1 MKTCLRPY
9 EGTQPYIFVSYAHKN
24 DAAVLEIIG
33 TLQSR
38 GFRVWYDEGIE
49 AGSEWPESIASHLE
63 RAQLVLA
70 FLSPAYLCS
79 DNCRK
84 EMHYALTKK
93 KPVINVYLEQTELS
107 PGMEMQI
114 GNLFA
119 LMKYTY
125 PSEEYF
131 YDKLFSA
138 ELLDADKFAGE
149 APELPPEAPAEPPQA
164 KKGKEKKSRAETPR
178 RERPAKAPKPER
190 AKKKRGIAA
199 AIIAV
204 VLAGCL
210 IAAGIVG
217 HFTGLT
223 YRFTARTVTVQTL
236 PDDTV
241 AVFQSPLL
249 EQAAR
254 DYAGKPE
261 GELTV
266 ADLKG
271 LTALYVCGDRFWFS
285 APQQG
290 VDTAAAGVET
300 AEVIDPSG
308 QSVTVQ
314 RGAIRDL
321 SDLAYFPS
329 LRELALEFQSL
340 TTLESLPAC
349 GVEVFD
355 IRANRLTS
363 LAGIEQLPKLTAL
376 LADGNAVTELTG
388 LGRCLNVRTLHLNG
402 ANVSDLS
409 ELRALTK
416 LQDITLV
423 LLVVLSFVLVWQFGL
438 GGVVAATVAAHCLM
452 WFGRVRVVFGE
463 YLPGL
468 LGVYVR
474 KQLLRTAV
482 LAGEMLAAAAL
493 CSQINARFTAFGGLA
508 ALVLDGCVAMVLPN
522 AVNAVLFLP
531 TSDAVWL
538 REKAAGMLGAVRARF
553 QKGE

>member
-93 KPVINVYLEQTELS
+93 KPVINVFLEQTELS

-149 APELPPEAPAEPPQA
+149 APAEPPKAA
-164 KKGKEKKSRAETPR
+164 KPR
-178 RERPAKAPKPER
+178 REKAVKPAKAPKPER
-190 AKKKRGIAA
+190 AMKKRGIAA

-223 YRFTARTVTVQTL
+223 YRFTAKTVTVQTL

-308 QSVTVQ
+308 QTVTVQ

-329 LRELALEFQSL
+329 LREVSLEFQSL
-340 TTLESLPAC
+340 TTLESRPAC

-416 LQDITLV
+416 LQDITLSHCTRRE
-423 LLVVLSFVLVWQFGL
+423 LLIPLHKSSLTRVTLVDCDLRGDFFHSFDRERAITSLTLIRCELDSTSGL
-438 GGVVAATVAAHCLM
+438 DDFTGLTELTLCGVSGAVDWSALGALPLQTVTTDAMQADAIRASGTTATVT
-452 WFGRVRVVFGE
+452 V
-463 YLPGL
+463 
-468 LGVYVR
+468 
-474 KQLLRTAV
+474 T
-482 LAGEMLAAAAL
+482 
-493 CSQINARFTAFGGLA
+493 
-508 ALVLDGCVAMVLPN
+508 D
-522 AVNAVLFLP
+522 
-531 TSDAVWL
+531 
-538 REKAAGMLGAVRARF
+538 
-553 QKGE
+553 

>member
-9 EGTQPYIFVSYAHKN
+9 EGTQPYIFVSYAHKT

-70 FLSPAYLCS
+70 FLSPAYLRS

-125 PSEEYF
+125 PSEAYF

-138 ELLDADKFAGE
+138 ELLDANKFAGE
-149 APELPPEAPAEPPQA
+149 APELPPEAPAEPPRA
-164 KKGKEKKSRAETPR
+164 KKKREKKSRAETPH
-178 RERPAKAPKPER
+178 RERSAKVPKPER

-241 AVFQSPLL
+241 AAFQSPLL

-308 QSVTVQ
+308 QTVTVQ

-416 LQDITLV
+416 LQDITLSHCTCRE
-423 LLVVLSFVLVWQFGL
+423 LLIPLHKSSLTRVTLVDCDLRGDFFHSFDRERAITSLTLIRCELDSTSGL
-438 GGVVAATVAAHCLM
+438 DDFTGLTELTLRGV
-452 WFGRVRVVFGE
+452 
-463 YLPGL
+463 
-468 LGVYVR
+468 
-474 KQLLRTAV
+474 
-482 LAGEMLAAAAL
+482 
-493 CSQINARFTAFGGLA
+493 S
-508 ALVLDGCVAMVLPN
+508 
-522 AVNAVLFLP
+522 
-531 TSDAVWL
+531 
-538 REKAAGMLGAVRARF
+538 GAVDWSALSALPLQTVTTDAMQADAIRAS
-553 QKGE
+553 GTTAIVTVTD

>member
-1 MKTCLRPY
+1 MKTLLRPY

-33 TLQSR
+33 TLQLR

-70 FLSPAYLCS
+70 FLSPAYLRS

-149 APELPPEAPAEPPQA
+149 APELPQA
-164 KKGKEKKSRAETPR
+164 KKGKEKKPRAETPR
-178 RERPAKAPKPER
+178 RERTAKAPKPER

-199 AIIAV
+199 AIAAV

-223 YRFTARTVTVQTL
+223 YRFTAKTVTVQTL

-290 VDTAAAGVET
+290 VDTAAAGVEA

-308 QSVTVQ
+308 RSVTVR

-416 LQDITLV
+416 LQDITLSHCTRRE
-423 LLVVLSFVLVWQFGL
+423 LLIPLHKSSLTRVTLVDCDLRGDFFRSFDRERAITSLTLIRCELDSTSGL
-438 GGVVAATVAAHCLM
+438 DDFTGLTELTLRGVSGAVDWSALGALPLQTVTTDAMQADAIRASGTTATV
-452 WFGRVRVVFGE
+452 
-463 YLPGL
+463 
-468 LGVYVR
+468 
-474 KQLLRTAV
+474 
-482 LAGEMLAAAAL
+482 
-493 CSQINARFTAFGGLA
+493 
-508 ALVLDGCVAMVLPN
+508 MV
-522 AVNAVLFLP
+522 
-531 TSDAVWL
+531 TD
-538 REKAAGMLGAVRARF
+538 
-553 QKGE
+553 

>member
-70 FLSPAYLCS
+70 FLSPAYLQS

-119 LMKYTY
+119 LMKYAY

-149 APELPPEAPAEPPQA
+149 APELPPEAHAEPQRA
-164 KKGKEKKSRAETPR
+164 KKKKEKKPRAEKQR

-217 HFTGLT
+217 HFTGLL
-223 YRFTARTVTVQTL
+223 YRFTAKTVAVQTL

-241 AVFQSPLL
+241 AAFQNPLL

-254 DYAGKPE
+254 EYAGKPE

-271 LTALYVCGDRFWFS
+271 LTALYVCGDRYWFA

-290 VDTAAAGVET
+290 VDTAAAGVEA

-308 QSVTVQ
+308 RSVTVQ

-321 SDLAYFPS
+321 SDLAYFSS

-355 IRANRLTS
+355 ISANRLTS

-416 LQDITLV
+416 LQDITLSHCTRRE
-423 LLVVLSFVLVWQFGL
+423 LLIPLHKSSLTRVTLVDCDLRGDFFHSFDRERAITSLTLIRCELDSTSG
-438 GGVVAATVAAHCLM
+438 
-452 WFGRVRVVFGE
+452 
-463 YLPGL
+463 
-468 LGVYVR
+468 
-474 KQLLRTAV
+474 
-482 LAGEMLAAAAL
+482 
-493 CSQINARFTAFGGLA
+493 
-508 ALVLDGCVAMVLPN
+508 LDGFTGLTELTLHDVSGALDWSALGSLPLQTVTTDAMQADAIRASGTTA
-522 AVNAVLFLP
+522 AVTV
-531 TSDAVWL
+531 TD
-538 REKAAGMLGAVRARF
+538 
-553 QKGE
+553 

>member
-1 MKTCLRPY
+1 MKTLLRPY
-9 EGTQPYIFVSYAHKN
+9 EGTLPYLFVSYAHKN
-24 DAAVLEIIG
+24 DAAVLEIIS

-70 FLSPAYLCS
+70 FLSPAYLRS

-84 EMHYALTKK
+84 EMHYALTKR

-138 ELLDADKFAGE
+138 ELLDAGKFAGE
-149 APELPPEAPAEPPQA
+149 PPELPDAPAPA
-164 KKGKEKKSRAETPR
+164 KKAKEKTPRAAKPR
-178 RERPAKAPKPER
+178 RERHEKPPKAPKPAR
-190 AKKKRGIAA
+190 PKKRRRGLAA

-204 VLAGCL
+204 VLVGCL

-217 HFTGLT
+217 HFTGLL
-223 YRFTARTVTVQTL
+223 YRFTVKTVAVQTL
-236 PDDTV
+236 ADDTV
-241 AVFQSPLL
+241 AQFQNPLL

-254 DYAGKPE
+254 DYAGKSA

-271 LTALYVCGDRFWFS
+271 LTALYVCGDRYWFA

-290 VDTAAAGVET
+290 VDAAAAGVET
-300 AEVIDPSG
+300 AEMIDPSG
-308 QSVTVQ
+308 QAVTVR
-314 RGAIRDL
+314 RGDIRDL

-329 LRELALEFQSL
+329 LTAVSVQFQSL
-340 TTLESLPAC
+340 TSLESLPAC

-355 IRANRLTS
+355 VSANRLTS
-363 LAGIEQLPKLTAL
+363 LSGIEQLPKLTAL
-376 LADGNAVTELTG
+376 TADGNAVTDLTG
-388 LGRCLNVRTLHLNG
+388 LGRCLNVRKLSLNG

-416 LQDITLV
+416 LQDVTLSHCTRRELLIVLHKSSLTHLTLV
-423 LLVVLSFVLVWQFGL
+423 GCDLRGDFFRSFDRERALTALSLTDCELDSTSGL
-438 GGVVAATVAAHCLM
+438 EDFTGLTELTVRGVSGTLDWSALGSLPLQTVTADALQADAIAAATTVA
-452 WFGRVRVVFGE
+452 VTVV
-463 YLPGL
+463 
-468 LGVYVR
+468 
-474 KQLLRTAV
+474 
-482 LAGEMLAAAAL
+482 
-493 CSQINARFTAFGGLA
+493 
-508 ALVLDGCVAMVLPN
+508 D
-522 AVNAVLFLP
+522 
-531 TSDAVWL
+531 
-538 REKAAGMLGAVRARF
+538 
-553 QKGE
+553 

>member
-1 MKTCLRPY
+1 MKTLLRPY
-9 EGTQPYIFVSYAHKN
+9 EGTLPYLFVSYAHKN

-70 FLSPAYLCS
+70 FLSPAYLQS

-138 ELLDADKFAGE
+138 ELLDASKFAGDP
-149 APELPPEAPAEPPQA
+149 PELPDTPAPAPG
-164 KKGKEKKSRAETPR
+164 KKAREKKPRAEKPR

-190 AKKKRGIAA
+190 TKKKRGIAA

-217 HFTGLT
+217 HFTGLL
-223 YRFTARTVTVQTL
+223 YRFTARTVAVQTL

-241 AVFQSPLL
+241 AAFQNPLL

-271 LTALYVCGDRFWFS
+271 LTALYVCGDRYWFA
-285 APQQG
+285 APQHG

-300 AEVIDPSG
+300 AEIVDPSG
-308 QSVTVQ
+308 QTVTVQ
-314 RGAIRDL
+314 RGDISDL

-329 LRELALEFQSL
+329 LRELSLEFQSL

-355 IRANRLTS
+355 VSANRLTS

-376 LADGNAVTELTG
+376 LADGNAVTDLTG

-402 ANVSDLS
+402 ANVSELS

-416 LQDITLV
+416 LQDITLSHCTRRE
-423 LLVVLSFVLVWQFGL
+423 LLIPLHKSSLTRVTLVDCDLRGDFFHSFDRERAITSLTLIRCEFDSTSGL
-438 GGVVAATVAAHCLM
+438 DG
-452 WFGRVRVVFGE
+452 
-463 YLPGL
+463 
-468 LGVYVR
+468 
-474 KQLLRTAV
+474 
-482 LAGEMLAAAAL
+482 
-493 CSQINARFTAFGGLA
+493 FTGLA
-508 ALVLDGCVAMVLPN
+508 ELTLRGVSGALDWSALGSLPLQTVTTDDMQ
-522 AVNAVLFLP
+522 A
-531 TSDAVWL
+531 D
-538 REKAAGMLGAVRARF
+538 AVRAS
-553 QKGE
+553 GTTAAVTVTD

>member
-1 MKTCLRPY
+1 MRTLLRPY

-70 FLSPAYLCS
+70 FLSPAYLQS

-84 EMHYALTKK
+84 EMNYALTKK

-149 APELPPEAPAEPPQA
+149 APELPPEAPAAPPRA
-164 KKGKEKKSRAETPR
+164 KKRKEKKLRAEAPR
-178 RERPAKAPKPER
+178 RERPAKAPEPER

-217 HFTGLT
+217 HFTGLL
-223 YRFTARTVTVQTL
+223 YRFTARTVAVQTL

-241 AVFQSPLL
+241 AAFQSPLL

-261 GELTV
+261 GKLTV

-271 LTALYVCGDRFWFS
+271 LTALYVCGDRYWFA

-300 AEVIDPSG
+300 AEVVDPSG
-308 QSVTVQ
+308 QSITVQ

-329 LRELALEFQSL
+329 LRELSLEFQSL
-340 TTLESLPAC
+340 TTLGSLPAC

-376 LADGNAVTELTG
+376 LADGNAVTDLTG

-402 ANVSDLS
+402 ANVSELS

-416 LQDITLV
+416 LQDITLSHCTRRE
-423 LLVVLSFVLVWQFGL
+423 LLIPLHKSSLTRVTLVDCDLRGDFFRSFDRERAITSLTLIRCELDSTSG
-438 GGVVAATVAAHCLM
+438 
-452 WFGRVRVVFGE
+452 
-463 YLPGL
+463 
-468 LGVYVR
+468 
-474 KQLLRTAV
+474 
-482 LAGEMLAAAAL
+482 
-493 CSQINARFTAFGGLA
+493 
-508 ALVLDGCVAMVLPN
+508 LDGFTGLTELTLRDVSGALDWSALGSLPLQTVTTDAMQ
-522 AVNAVLFLP
+522 A
-531 TSDAVWL
+531 D
-538 REKAAGMLGAVRARF
+538 AVRASGRTAAVTVTD
-553 QKGE
+553 

>member
-1 MKTCLRPY
+1 MKTLLRPY
-9 EGTQPYIFVSYAHKN
+9 EGTLPYLFVSYAHKD
-24 DAAVLEIIG
+24 DAAVLEIIS

-70 FLSPAYLCS
+70 FLSPAYLRS

-93 KPVINVYLEQTELS
+93 KPVINVFLEQTELS

-138 ELLDADKFAGE
+138 ELLDASKFAGD
-149 APELPPEAPAEPPQA
+149 APELPDVPAPAPE
-164 KKGKEKKSRAETPR
+164 KKAKEKKPRAAKPR
-178 RERPAKAPKPER
+178 REKPEKPPKAPK
-190 AKKKRGIAA
+190 KKRRGLAA
-199 AIIAV
+199 VIIAV
-204 VLAGCL
+204 VLVGCL

-217 HFTGLT
+217 HFTGLL
-223 YRFTARTVTVQTL
+223 YRFTTKTVAVQTL
-236 PDDTV
+236 ADDTV
-241 AVFQSPLL
+241 AQFRNPLL

-254 DYAGKPE
+254 DYAGKAE

-271 LTALYVCGDRFWFS
+271 LTALYVCGDRYWFA

-290 VDTAAAGVET
+290 VDAAAAGVET
-300 AEVIDPSG
+300 AEAVDPSG
-308 QSVTVQ
+308 QTVTVR
-314 RGAIRDL
+314 RGDIRDL

-329 LRELALEFQSL
+329 LTVVSVQFQSL
-340 TTLESLPAC
+340 TSLESLPAC

-355 IRANRLTS
+355 VSANRLTS
-363 LAGIEQLPKLTAL
+363 LSGIEQLPKLTAL
-376 LADGNAVTELTG
+376 TADGNAVTDLTG
-388 LGRCLNVRTLHLNG
+388 LDRCLNVRKLSLNG

-416 LQDITLV
+416 LQDVTLSHCTRRELLIPLHKSSLTRLTLV
-423 LLVVLSFVLVWQFGL
+423 NCDLRGDFFRSFDRERALTALTLIRCELDSTSGLEDFTGLTELTVRGVSGTLDWSAL
-438 GGVVAATVAAHCLM
+438 GGLPLQTVTADALQADAIAAATTAA
-452 WFGRVRVVFGE
+452 VTVV
-463 YLPGL
+463 
-468 LGVYVR
+468 
-474 KQLLRTAV
+474 
-482 LAGEMLAAAAL
+482 
-493 CSQINARFTAFGGLA
+493 
-508 ALVLDGCVAMVLPN
+508 D
-522 AVNAVLFLP
+522 
-531 TSDAVWL
+531 
-538 REKAAGMLGAVRARF
+538 
-553 QKGE
+553 

>member
-1 MKTCLRPY
+1 MRTLLRPY

-38 GFRVWYDEGIE
+38 GFRIWYDEGIE

-70 FLSPAYLCS
+70 FLSPAYLQS

-138 ELLDADKFAGE
+138 ELLDAGKFAGE
-149 APELPPEAPAEPPQA
+149 PLELPEVPAPA
-164 KKGKEKKSRAETPR
+164 KKAKEKTPR
-178 RERPAKAPKPER
+178 GESPRRARREKPAKAPKPAR
-190 AKKKRGIAA
+190 PKKRRRGLAA

-204 VLAGCL
+204 VLVGCL

-217 HFTGLT
+217 HFTGLL
-223 YRFTARTVTVQTL
+223 YRFTVKTVAAQTL
-236 PDDTV
+236 ADDTV
-241 AVFQSPLL
+241 AQFQNPLL

-254 DYAGKPE
+254 DYAGKPA

-271 LTALYVCGDRFWFS
+271 LTALYVCGDRYWFA

-290 VDTAAAGVET
+290 VDAAAAGVET
-300 AEVIDPSG
+300 AEMIDPSG
-308 QSVTVQ
+308 QTVTVR
-314 RGAIRDL
+314 RGDIRDL

-329 LRELALEFQSL
+329 LTAVSVQFQSL
-340 TTLESLPAC
+340 TSLESLPAC

-355 IRANRLTS
+355 VSANRLTS

-376 LADGNAVTELTG
+376 LADGNAVTDLTG

-402 ANVSDLS
+402 ANVSELS

-416 LQDITLV
+416 LQDITLSHCTRRE
-423 LLVVLSFVLVWQFGL
+423 LLIPLHKSSLTRVTLVDCDLRGDFFHSFDRERAIASLTLIRCELDSTSG
-438 GGVVAATVAAHCLM
+438 
-452 WFGRVRVVFGE
+452 
-463 YLPGL
+463 
-468 LGVYVR
+468 
-474 KQLLRTAV
+474 
-482 LAGEMLAAAAL
+482 
-493 CSQINARFTAFGGLA
+493 
-508 ALVLDGCVAMVLPN
+508 LDGFTGLTELTLRDVSGALDWSALGSLPLQTVTTDAMQADAIRASGTTA
-522 AVNAVLFLP
+522 AVTV
-531 TSDAVWL
+531 TD
-538 REKAAGMLGAVRARF
+538 
-553 QKGE
+553 

>member
-1 MKTCLRPY
+1 MKTLLRPY
-9 EGTQPYIFVSYAHKN
+9 EGTLPYLFVSYAHKD
-24 DAAVLEIIG
+24 DAAVLEIIR

-70 FLSPAYLCS
+70 FLSPAYLRS

-93 KPVINVYLEQTELS
+93 KPVINVFLEQTELS

-138 ELLDADKFAGE
+138 ELLDASKFAGE
-149 APELPPEAPAEPPQA
+149 APELPDVPAPAPG
-164 KKGKEKKSRAETPR
+164 KKAREKKPR
-178 RERPAKAPKPER
+178 REKPEKPPRAPKPAR
-190 AKKKRGIAA
+190 SKKKRRGLAA

-204 VLAGCL
+204 VLVGCL

-217 HFTGLT
+217 HFTGLL
-223 YRFTARTVTVQTL
+223 YRFTAKTVAVQTL

-241 AVFQSPLL
+241 AQFQNPLL

-254 DYAGKPE
+254 DYAGKPA

-271 LTALYVCGDRFWFS
+271 LTALYVCGDRYWFA

-290 VDTAAAGVET
+290 VDAAAAGVET
-300 AEVIDPSG
+300 AEAVDPSG
-308 QSVTVQ
+308 QTVTVR
-314 RGAIRDL
+314 RGDIRDL

-329 LRELALEFQSL
+329 LTVVSVQFQSL
-340 TTLESLPAC
+340 TSLESLPAC

-355 IRANRLTS
+355 VSANRLTS
-363 LAGIEQLPKLTAL
+363 LSGIEQLPKLTAL
-376 LADGNAVTELTG
+376 TADGNAVTDLTG
-388 LGRCLNVRTLHLNG
+388 LGRCLNVRKLSLNG

-409 ELRALTK
+409 KLRALTK
-416 LQDITLV
+416 LQDVTLSHCTRRELLIPLHKSSLTRLTLV
-423 LLVVLSFVLVWQFGL
+423 NCDLRGDFFHSFDRERALTALSLTDCELDSTSGLEDFTGLTELTVRGVSGTFDWSAL
-438 GGVVAATVAAHCLM
+438 GGLPLQTVTADALQADAIAAATTAA
-452 WFGRVRVVFGE
+452 VTVV
-463 YLPGL
+463 
-468 LGVYVR
+468 
-474 KQLLRTAV
+474 
-482 LAGEMLAAAAL
+482 
-493 CSQINARFTAFGGLA
+493 
-508 ALVLDGCVAMVLPN
+508 D
-522 AVNAVLFLP
+522 
-531 TSDAVWL
+531 
-538 REKAAGMLGAVRARF
+538 
-553 QKGE
+553 

>member
-1 MKTCLRPY
+1 MKTLLRPY
-9 EGTQPYIFVSYAHKN
+9 EGTLPYLFVSYAHAN
-24 DAAVLEIIG
+24 DAAVLEIIS
-33 TLQSR
+33 TLQAR

-70 FLSPAYLCS
+70 FLSPAYLRS

-125 PSEEYF
+125 PSEAYF
-131 YDKLFSA
+131 YDKLFGA

-149 APELPPEAPAEPPQA
+149 PPELPDAPAPAPG
-164 KKGKEKKSRAETPR
+164 KKAREKKPRAEKPR
-178 RERPAKAPKPER
+178 RAKREKPPKAPKPER
-190 AKKKRGIAA
+190 PKKKRRGLAA

-204 VLAGCL
+204 VLVGCL

-217 HFTGLT
+217 HFTGLL
-223 YRFTARTVTVQTL
+223 YRFTAKTVAVQTL

-241 AVFQSPLL
+241 AQFQNPLL

-254 DYAGKPE
+254 DYAGKPA

-271 LTALYVCGDRFWFS
+271 LTALYVCGDRYWFA

-290 VDTAAAGVET
+290 VDAAAAGVET
-300 AEVIDPSG
+300 AEMTDLSG
-308 QSVTVQ
+308 QSVTVR
-314 RGAIRDL
+314 RGGIRDL

-329 LRELALEFQSL
+329 LTVASVQFQSL
-340 TTLESLPAC
+340 TSLESLPAC

-355 IRANRLTS
+355 VSANRLTS
-363 LAGIEQLPKLTAL
+363 LTGIEQLPKLTSL
-376 LADGNAVTELTG
+376 TADGNAVTDLTG
-388 LGRCLNVRTLHLNG
+388 LGRCLNVRKLSLNG

-416 LQDITLV
+416 LQDITLSHCTRRE
-423 LLVVLSFVLVWQFGL
+423 LLIPLHKSSLTRVTLVDCDLRGDFFHSFDRERAITSLTLIRCELDSTSGL
-438 GGVVAATVAAHCLM
+438 EDFTGLTELTVRGVPGSLDWSALGSLPLQTVTTDALQADAIAASTTTATV
-452 WFGRVRVVFGE
+452 
-463 YLPGL
+463 
-468 LGVYVR
+468 
-474 KQLLRTAV
+474 K
-482 LAGEMLAAAAL
+482 
-493 CSQINARFTAFGGLA
+493 
-508 ALVLDGCVAMVLPN
+508 VA
-522 AVNAVLFLP
+522 
-531 TSDAVWL
+531 D
-538 REKAAGMLGAVRARF
+538 
-553 QKGE
+553 

>member
-1 MKTCLRPY
+1 MKTLLRPY
-9 EGTQPYIFVSYAHKN
+9 EGTLPYLFVSYAHKN
-24 DAAVLEIIG
+24 DAAVLEIIS

-70 FLSPAYLCS
+70 FLSPAYLRS

-84 EMHYALTKK
+84 EMHYALTKR
-93 KPVINVYLEQTELS
+93 KPVINVYLEPTELS

-138 ELLDADKFAGE
+138 ELLDAGKFAGE
-149 APELPPEAPAEPPQA
+149 PPELPDAPAPA
-164 KKGKEKKSRAETPR
+164 KKAKEKTPR
-178 RERPAKAPKPER
+178 GESPRRARREKPPKAPKPAR
-190 AKKKRGIAA
+190 PKKRRRGLAA

-204 VLAGCL
+204 VLVGCL

-217 HFTGLT
+217 HFTGLL
-223 YRFTARTVTVQTL
+223 YRFTVKTVAVQTL
-236 PDDTV
+236 ADDTV
-241 AVFQSPLL
+241 AQFQNPLL

-254 DYAGKPE
+254 DYAGKPA

-271 LTALYVCGDRFWFS
+271 LA
-285 APQQG
+285 
-290 VDTAAAGVET
+290 AAAGVET
-300 AEVIDPSG
+300 AEMIDPSG
-308 QSVTVQ
+308 QTVTVR
-314 RGAIRDL
+314 RGDIRDL

-329 LRELALEFQSL
+329 LTAVSVQFQSL
-340 TTLESLPAC
+340 TSLESLPAC

-355 IRANRLTS
+355 VSANRLTS
-363 LAGIEQLPKLTAL
+363 LSGIEQLPKLTAL
-376 LADGNAVTELTG
+376 TADGNAVTDLTG
-388 LGRCLNVRTLHLNG
+388 LGRCLNVRKLSLNG

-416 LQDITLV
+416 LQDVTLSHCTRRELLIPLHKSSLTRVTLV
-423 LLVVLSFVLVWQFGL
+423 DCDLRGDFFHSFDRERALTALSLTDCELDSTSGL
-438 GGVVAATVAAHCLM
+438 EDFTGLTELTVRGVSGTLDWSALGSLPLQTVTADALQADAIAAATTVA
-452 WFGRVRVVFGE
+452 VTVV
-463 YLPGL
+463 
-468 LGVYVR
+468 
-474 KQLLRTAV
+474 
-482 LAGEMLAAAAL
+482 
-493 CSQINARFTAFGGLA
+493 
-508 ALVLDGCVAMVLPN
+508 D
-522 AVNAVLFLP
+522 
-531 TSDAVWL
+531 
-538 REKAAGMLGAVRARF
+538 
-553 QKGE
+553 

>member
-1 MKTCLRPY
+1 MKTLLRPY
-9 EGTQPYIFVSYAHKN
+9 EGTLPYLFVSYAHKN
-24 DAAVLEIIG
+24 DAAVLEIIR

-70 FLSPAYLCS
+70 FLSPAYLRS

-125 PSEEYF
+125 PSEEFF

-138 ELLDADKFAGE
+138 ELLDASKFAGDP
-149 APELPPEAPAEPPQA
+149 PELPDTPAPAPG
-164 KKGKEKKSRAETPR
+164 KKAREKKPRAEKPR
-178 RERPAKAPKPER
+178 REKHEKPPKAPKPER
-190 AKKKRGIAA
+190 PKKKRRGLAA
-199 AIIAV
+199 AIIAI

-217 HFTGLT
+217 HFTGLL
-223 YRFTARTVTVQTL
+223 YRFTAKTVAVQTL
-236 PDDTV
+236 ADDTV
-241 AVFQSPLL
+241 AQFQNPLL

-254 DYAGKPE
+254 DYAGKPA

-271 LTALYVCGDRFWFS
+271 LTALYVCGDRYWFA

-290 VDTAAAGVET
+290 VDAAAAGVET
-300 AEVIDPSG
+300 AEMTDPSG
-308 QSVTVQ
+308 QSVTVR
-314 RGAIRDL
+314 RGDIRDL

-329 LRELALEFQSL
+329 LTVASVQFQSL
-340 TTLESLPAC
+340 TSLESLPAC

-355 IRANRLTS
+355 VSANRLTS
-363 LAGIEQLPKLTAL
+363 LSGIEQLPKLTAL
-376 LADGNAVTELTG
+376 TADGNAITDLTG
-388 LGRCLNVRTLHLNG
+388 LGRCLNVRKLSLNG

-416 LQDITLV
+416 LQDITLSHCTRRE
-423 LLVVLSFVLVWQFGL
+423 LLIPLHKSSLTRVTLVDCDLRGDFFHSFDRERAITSLTLIRCELDSTSGLEDFTGLTELTVRGVSGSLDWSALGSLPLQTVTADALQADAIAASTTAAVTVV
-438 GGVVAATVAAHCLM
+438 
-452 WFGRVRVVFGE
+452 
-463 YLPGL
+463 
-468 LGVYVR
+468 
-474 KQLLRTAV
+474 
-482 LAGEMLAAAAL
+482 
-493 CSQINARFTAFGGLA
+493 
-508 ALVLDGCVAMVLPN
+508 D
-522 AVNAVLFLP
+522 
-531 TSDAVWL
+531 
-538 REKAAGMLGAVRARF
+538 
-553 QKGE
+553 

>member
-1 MKTCLRPY
+1 MKTLLHPY
-9 EGTQPYIFVSYAHKN
+9 EGTLPYIFVSYAHRD
-24 DAAVLEIIG
+24 DAAVLEIIS

-70 FLSPAYLCS
+70 FLSPAYLRS

-84 EMHYALTKK
+84 EMHYALTKR

-138 ELLDADKFAGE
+138 ELLDAAKFAGE
-149 APELPPEAPAEPPQA
+149 APELPDVPAPAPAPE
-164 KKGKEKKSRAETPR
+164 KKEKEKKPRAK
-178 RERPAKAPKPER
+178 REKQPKAPKPAR
-190 AKKKRGIAA
+190 PKKKRRGLAA
-199 AIIAV
+199 AIIAI
-204 VLAGCL
+204 VLVGCL

-217 HFTGLT
+217 HFTGLL
-223 YRFTARTVTVQTL
+223 YRFTARTVAVQTL
-236 PDDTV
+236 ADDTV
-241 AVFQSPLL
+241 AQFQNPLL

-254 DYAGKPE
+254 DYAGKPT

-271 LTALYVCGDRFWFS
+271 LTALYVCGDRYWFA

-290 VDTAAAGVET
+290 VGAAAAGVET
-300 AEVIDPSG
+300 AEMVDPYG
-308 QSVTVQ
+308 QTVTVR
-314 RGAIRDL
+314 RGDIRDL

-329 LRELALEFQSL
+329 LTVVTVQFQSL
-340 TTLESLPAC
+340 TSLESLPAC
-349 GVEVFD
+349 GVEAFD
-355 IRANRLTS
+355 VSANRLTS
-363 LAGIEQLPKLTAL
+363 LTGIEQLPKLTAL
-376 LADGNAVTELTG
+376 TADGNAITDLTG
-388 LGRCLNVRTLHLNG
+388 LGRCLNVRALSLDG

-416 LQDITLV
+416 LQDVTLSHCTRRELRIVLHKSSLTRLTLV
-423 LLVVLSFVLVWQFGL
+423 
-438 GGVVAATVAAHCLM
+438 GV
-452 WFGRVRVVFGE
+452 R
-463 YLPGL
+463 P
-468 LGVYVR
+468 
-474 KQLLRTAV
+474 
-482 LAGEMLAAAAL
+482 
-493 CSQINARFTAFGGLA
+493 ARR
-508 ALVLDGCVAMVLPN
+508 VLPQ
-522 AVNAVLFLP
+522 L
-531 TSDAVWL
+531 
-538 REKAAGMLGAVRARF
+538 
-553 QKGE
+553 

>member
-1 MKTCLRPY
+1 MKTLLRPY
-9 EGTQPYIFVSYAHKN
+9 EGTLPYLFVSYAHKN
-24 DAAVLEIIG
+24 DAAVLEIIS

-70 FLSPAYLCS
+70 FLSPAYLRS

-138 ELLDADKFAGE
+138 ELLDASKFAGE
-149 APELPPEAPAEPPQA
+149 APELPDVPAPAPG
-164 KKGKEKKSRAETPR
+164 KKAKEKKPRAAKPH
-178 RERPAKAPKPER
+178 RERHEKPPKAPKPER
-190 AKKKRGIAA
+190 PKKKRRGLAA
-199 AIIAV
+199 AIIAI
-204 VLAGCL
+204 VLVGCL

-217 HFTGLT
+217 HFTGLL
-223 YRFTARTVTVQTL
+223 YRFTAKAVAVQTL
-236 PDDTV
+236 ADDTV
-241 AVFQSPLL
+241 AQFQNPLL

-254 DYAGKPE
+254 DYAGKPA

-271 LTALYVCGDRFWFS
+271 LTALYVCGDRYWFA

-290 VDTAAAGVET
+290 VDAAAAGVET
-300 AEVIDPSG
+300 AEMTAPSG
-308 QSVTVQ
+308 QSVTVR
-314 RGAIRDL
+314 RGDIRDL

-329 LRELALEFQSL
+329 LTVVSVQFQSL
-340 TTLESLPAC
+340 TSLESLPAC

-355 IRANRLTS
+355 VSANRLTS
-363 LAGIEQLPKLTAL
+363 LSGIKQLPKLTAL
-376 LADGNAVTELTG
+376 TADGNAITDLTG
-388 LGRCLNVRTLHLNG
+388 LGRCLNVRKLSLNG

-416 LQDITLV
+416 LQDITLSHCTRRE
-423 LLVVLSFVLVWQFGL
+423 LLIPLHKSSLTRVTLVDCDLRGDFFHSFDRERAITSLTLIRCELDSTSGL
-438 GGVVAATVAAHCLM
+438 EDFTGLTELTVRGVSGSLDWSALGSLPLQTV
-452 WFGRVRVVFGE
+452 
-463 YLPGL
+463 
-468 LGVYVR
+468 
-474 KQLLRTAV
+474 TADA
-482 LAGEMLAAAAL
+482 LQADAIAAAA
-493 CSQINARFTAFGGLA
+493 TA
-508 ALVLDGCVAMVLPN
+508 
-522 AVNAVLFLP
+522 AVTVV
-531 TSDAVWL
+531 D
-538 REKAAGMLGAVRARF
+538 
-553 QKGE
+553 

>member
-1 MKTCLRPY
+1 MKTLLRPY

-70 FLSPAYLCS
+70 FLSPAYLQS

-149 APELPPEAPAEPPQA
+149 APELPPEAPAALPRA
-164 KKGKEKKSRAETPR
+164 KKKKE
-178 RERPAKAPKPER
+178 
-190 AKKKRGIAA
+190 KKRGIAA

-217 HFTGLT
+217 HFTGLL
-223 YRFTARTVTVQTL
+223 YRFTARTVAVQTL

-241 AVFQSPLL
+241 AAFQNPLL
-249 EQAAR
+249 ERAAR

-271 LTALYVCGDRFWFS
+271 LTALYVCGDRYWFA

-290 VDTAAAGVET
+290 VDAAAAGVET
-300 AEVIDPSG
+300 AEVVDPSG
-308 QSVTVQ
+308 QSITVQ
-314 RGAIRDL
+314 RGDIREL

-329 LRELALEFQSL
+329 LRELSLEFQSL
-340 TTLESLPAC
+340 TTLGSLPAC

-355 IRANRLTS
+355 VSANRLTS

-376 LADGNAVTELTG
+376 LADGNAVTDLTG

-402 ANVSDLS
+402 ANVSELS

-416 LQDITLV
+416 LQDITLSHCTRRE
-423 LLVVLSFVLVWQFGL
+423 LLIPLHKSSLTRVTLVDCDLRGDFFHSFDRERAITSLTLIRCELDSTSGL
-438 GGVVAATVAAHCLM
+438 DGFTGLTELTLRGVSGALDWSALGSLPLQTVTTDAMQADAIRASGTTATVT
-452 WFGRVRVVFGE
+452 V
-463 YLPGL
+463 
-468 LGVYVR
+468 
-474 KQLLRTAV
+474 T
-482 LAGEMLAAAAL
+482 
-493 CSQINARFTAFGGLA
+493 
-508 ALVLDGCVAMVLPN
+508 D
-522 AVNAVLFLP
+522 
-531 TSDAVWL
+531 
-538 REKAAGMLGAVRARF
+538 
-553 QKGE
+553 

>member
-1 MKTCLRPY
+1 MRTLLRPY

-70 FLSPAYLCS
+70 FLSPAYLRS

-138 ELLDADKFAGE
+138 ELLDASKFAGDP
-149 APELPPEAPAEPPQA
+149 PELPDTPAPAPGKKAREKEP
-164 KKGKEKKSRAETPR
+164 RAEKPR

-217 HFTGLT
+217 HFTGLL
-223 YRFTARTVTVQTL
+223 YRFTARTVAVQTL

-241 AVFQSPLL
+241 AAFQNPLL
-249 EQAAR
+249 ERAAR
-254 DYAGKPE
+254 EYAGKPE

-271 LTALYVCGDRFWFS
+271 LTALYVCGDRYWFA

-290 VDTAAAGVET
+290 VDAAAAGVET
-300 AEVIDPSG
+300 AEVVDPSG
-308 QSVTVQ
+308 QSITVQ
-314 RGAIRDL
+314 RGDIREL

-376 LADGNAVTELTG
+376 LADGSAVTELTG

-402 ANVSDLS
+402 ANVSELS

-416 LQDITLV
+416 LQDITLSHCTRRE
-423 LLVVLSFVLVWQFGL
+423 LLIPLHKSSLIRCELDSTSG
-438 GGVVAATVAAHCLM
+438 
-452 WFGRVRVVFGE
+452 
-463 YLPGL
+463 
-468 LGVYVR
+468 
-474 KQLLRTAV
+474 
-482 LAGEMLAAAAL
+482 
-493 CSQINARFTAFGGLA
+493 
-508 ALVLDGCVAMVLPN
+508 LDGFTGLTELTLRGVSGALDWSALGSLPLQTVTTDAMQ
-522 AVNAVLFLP
+522 A
-531 TSDAVWL
+531 D
-538 REKAAGMLGAVRARF
+538 AVRAS
-553 QKGE
+553 GTTATVTVTD

>member
-1 MKTCLRPY
+1 MRTLLRPY

-24 DAAVLEIIG
+24 DAAVLEIIS

-70 FLSPAYLCS
+70 FLSPAYLRS

-93 KPVINVYLEQTELS
+93 KPVINVYLEPTELS

-125 PSEEYF
+125 PSKEYF

-138 ELLDADKFAGE
+138 ELLDAGKFAGE
-149 APELPPEAPAEPPQA
+149 PPELPDAPAPA
-164 KKGKEKKSRAETPR
+164 KKEKEKTPR
-178 RERPAKAPKPER
+178 GESPRRARREKPAKAPKPAR
-190 AKKKRGIAA
+190 PKKRRRGLAA

-204 VLAGCL
+204 VLVGCL

-217 HFTGLT
+217 HFTGLL
-223 YRFTARTVTVQTL
+223 YRFTARTVAVQTL

-241 AVFQSPLL
+241 AAFQNPLL
-249 EQAAR
+249 ERAAR

-271 LTALYVCGDRFWFS
+271 LTALYVCGDRYWFA

-290 VDTAAAGVET
+290 VDTATAGVEA

-308 QSVTVQ
+308 RSVTVQ
-314 RGAIRDL
+314 RGAIREL

-329 LRELALEFQSL
+329 LRELSLEFQSL

-349 GVEVFD
+349 GVEAFD
-355 IRANRLTS
+355 VSANRLTS
-363 LAGIEQLPKLTAL
+363 LSGIEQLPKLTAL
-376 LADGNAVTELTG
+376 TADGNAVTDLTG

-416 LQDITLV
+416 LQDITLSHCTRRE
-423 LLVVLSFVLVWQFGL
+423 LLIPLHKSSLTRVTLVDCDLRGDFFHSFDRERAITSLTLIRCELDSTSG
-438 GGVVAATVAAHCLM
+438 
-452 WFGRVRVVFGE
+452 
-463 YLPGL
+463 
-468 LGVYVR
+468 
-474 KQLLRTAV
+474 
-482 LAGEMLAAAAL
+482 
-493 CSQINARFTAFGGLA
+493 
-508 ALVLDGCVAMVLPN
+508 LDGFTGLTELTLRGVSGALDWSALGTLPLQTVTTDAMQ
-522 AVNAVLFLP
+522 A
-531 TSDAVWL
+531 D
-538 REKAAGMLGAVRARF
+538 AVRAS
-553 QKGE
+553 GTTAAVTVTD

>member
-1 MKTCLRPY
+1 MKTLLRPY
-9 EGTQPYIFVSYAHKN
+9 EGTLPYLFVSYAHKD
-24 DAAVLEIIG
+24 DAAVLEIIS

-70 FLSPAYLCS
+70 FLSPAYLRS

-93 KPVINVYLEQTELS
+93 KPVINVFLEQTELS

-138 ELLDADKFAGE
+138 ELLDASKFAGD
-149 APELPPEAPAEPPQA
+149 APELPDAPAPAPG
-164 KKGKEKKSRAETPR
+164 KKAKEKKPRAAKPR
-178 RERPAKAPKPER
+178 REKPEKPPKAPKPAR
-190 AKKKRGIAA
+190 PKKKRRGLAA
-199 AIIAV
+199 AIIAI
-204 VLAGCL
+204 VLVGCL

-217 HFTGLT
+217 HFTGLL
-223 YRFTARTVTVQTL
+223 YRFTTKAVAVQTL
-236 PDDTV
+236 ADDTV
-241 AVFQSPLL
+241 AQFQSPLL

-254 DYAGKPE
+254 DYAGKPA
-261 GELTV
+261 GKLTV

-271 LTALYVCGDRFWFS
+271 LTALYVCGDRYWFA

-290 VDTAAAGVET
+290 VDAAAAGAET
-300 AEVIDPSG
+300 AEMTDPSG
-308 QSVTVQ
+308 QTVTVR
-314 RGAIRDL
+314 RGDIRDL

-329 LRELALEFQSL
+329 LTVVSVQFQSL
-340 TTLESLPAC
+340 TSLESLPAC

-355 IRANRLTS
+355 VSTNRLTS
-363 LAGIEQLPKLTAL
+363 LSGIEQLPKLTAL
-376 LADGNAVTELTG
+376 TADGNAVTDLTG
-388 LGRCLNVRTLHLNG
+388 LGRCLNVRKLSLNG

-416 LQDITLV
+416 LQDVTLSHCTRRELLIPLHKSSLTRVTLV
-423 LLVVLSFVLVWQFGL
+423 DCDLRGDFFRSFDRERAITSLTLIRCELDSTSGLEDFTGLTELTVRGVSGTLDWSAL
-438 GGVVAATVAAHCLM
+438 GGLPLQTV
-452 WFGRVRVVFGE
+452 
-463 YLPGL
+463 
-468 LGVYVR
+468 
-474 KQLLRTAV
+474 TADA
-482 LAGEMLAAAAL
+482 LQADAIAAAA
-493 CSQINARFTAFGGLA
+493 TA
-508 ALVLDGCVAMVLPN
+508 
-522 AVNAVLFLP
+522 AVTVV
-531 TSDAVWL
+531 D
-538 REKAAGMLGAVRARF
+538 
-553 QKGE
+553 